1 MSRHTISRRTAAVAI
16 AVSVGTGLGAGA
28 VGLLSVASA
37 DTTTAGTTAG
47 TTVGTTADTATPG
60 SGPAATPL
68 TADQAMAVATQ
79 ASPGRVVEVEQETD
93 EPTGLRY
100 DVTVRHDDG
109 TATEIEVDAATG
121 QILSTELDD
130 DHDGS

>member
-1 MSRHTISRRTAAVAI
+1 MSRLTISRRTAAVAI

-37 DTTTAGTTAG
+37 DTTTAGTTTG
-47 TTVGTTADTATPG
+47 TATPAPAQG
-60 SGPAATPL
+60 PGPAATPL

-79 ASPGRVVEVEQETD
+79 ASPGRVVEVDQETD

-130 DHDGS
+130 DQDGS